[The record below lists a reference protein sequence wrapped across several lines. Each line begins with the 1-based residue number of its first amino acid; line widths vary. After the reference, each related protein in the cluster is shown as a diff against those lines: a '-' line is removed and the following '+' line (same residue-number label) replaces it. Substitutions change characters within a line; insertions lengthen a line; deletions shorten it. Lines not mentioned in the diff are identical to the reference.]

1 MPMPSQ
7 NAPTPPVD
15 SKPPV
20 SEALAPP
27 LQGFDT
33 PASTA
38 GVAKP
43 VASVTKSNKVAPAV
57 PFTVNQKTFVPPAP
71 ATSNGPLT
79 SITNNQQAS
88 KPAPSAAAMEEASR
102 QAKEAVAAAMAKLNP
117 QAAQAKSAPSSN
129 AMDALTKKVSEMRT
143 SDGSV
148 RGPRGGM
155 RGQRGNHRGGTG
167 GQGRKMEIPKSDYD
181 FESANAKFNKEDLI
195 KEAIASGSPL
205 REIPTSN
212 TNGPDGTPT
221 PATTNGEGRNDSLP
235 GIAAT
240 QAYNKSTSF
249 FDNISSEIKD
259 REEERSQPRGRAW
272 RGEEIKK
279 NMETFGQGSVDG
291 GGFRG
296 RGRGFRGRGR
306 PYGGQHRGFAARG
319 GGYGGASRGQSGNGQ
334 EFSQ

>member
-1 MPMPSQ
+1 
-7 NAPTPPVD
+7 
-15 SKPPV
+15 
-20 SEALAPP
+20 
-27 LQGFDT
+27 
-33 PASTA
+33 
-38 GVAKP
+38 
-43 VASVTKSNKVAPAV
+43 V

-71 ATSNGPLT
+71 ATSNGTLA
-79 SITNNQQAS
+79 SITNTQQAP

-117 QAAQAKSAPSSN
+117 QAAQVKPASSSN

-143 SDGSV
+143 SDGNV
-148 RGPRGGM
+148 RGSRGGM
-155 RGQRGNHRGGTG
+155 RGQRGNHRGGPG

-205 REIPTSN
+205 GETPASAIDST
-212 TNGPDGTPT
+212 DGAPA
-221 PATTNGEGRNDSLP
+221 PATTNGEGRKDSLP
-235 GIAAT
+235 GVTAT
-240 QAYNKSTSF
+240 HAYNKSTSF

-272 RGEEIKK
+272 RSEEIKK
-279 NMETFGQGSVDG
+279 NLETFGQGSVDN

-306 PYGGQHRGFAARG
+306 PYGGQHRGFAGRG
-319 GGYGGASRGQSGNGQ
+319 GGYGGGSRGQRGNGQ
-334 EFSQ
+334 EVTQS